1 MNDRIKEDIL
11 NVLKKAIN
19 LLDKAEHPGQGLTE
33 ISDHVIHDATLYQD
47 EDSIS
52 TAIFIYAL
60 SKTIGKCCEKGIPFK
75 QLIIPLKK
83 MQDHLNKNNYKL
95 FRDELKQAIREIKK
109 ADEKLNVYVQEVF
122 ERAKI
127 KKGSK
132 MHEHGV
138 SIARTAE
145 IIGISQWELQEYV
158 GIQPETSKQTMP
170 VRRRLETAR
179 ALFT

>member
-11 NVLKKAIN
+11 DVLKKAII
-19 LLDKAEHPGQGLTE
+19 LLDTEEHPGQGLTE
-33 ISDHVIHDATLYQD
+33 VSDHVIHDATLYQD

-75 QLIIPLKK
+75 QFADPLRK

-109 ADEKLNVYVQEVF
+109 TDEKLNVYVQEVF

-145 IIGISQWELQEYV
+145 ILGISQWELQQYV

-170 VRRRLETAR
+170 VRRRLEITR
-179 ALFT
+179 ALFN

>member
-1 MNDRIKEDIL
+1 MNARIKEDIL
-11 NVLKKAIN
+11 EVLKKAIS
-19 LLDKAEHPGQGLTE
+19 LFETEEHPGQGLTE

-52 TAIFIYAL
+52 TAILIYAL
-60 SKTIGKCCEKGIPFK
+60 SKTVGKCCEKGIPFR
-75 QLIIPLKK
+75 QFAEPLRK
-83 MQDHLNKNNYKL
+83 MHEYLSKDNYKL
-95 FRDELKQAIREIKK
+95 FADELKKAIHEIKK
-109 ADEKLNVYVQEVF
+109 EDEKLNVYVQEVF

-145 IIGISQWELQEYV
+145 ILGISQWELQQYV
-158 GIQPETSKQTMP
+158 GIQPETSRQTMP
-170 VRRRLETAR
+170 AHKRLEIAR
-179 ALFT
+179 ILFT